1 LLQISFVLRGRVVDR
16 SGSCHLFYVG
26 FFCCCREV
34 VRAVAKRKLC
44 RRDRLWERIPPLNS
58 FAVKAPLLTLSLD
71 KQFGFLSD
79 CLLLEMCKRKSSI
92 QLDNRN
98 AETSELQAA

>member
-1 LLQISFVLRGRVVDR
+1 MVLVISSML
-16 SGSCHLFYVG
+16 G

-34 VRAVAKRKLC
+34 VCAVAKRKLC

-58 FAVKAPLLTLSLD
+58 FAVKAPLTLSLD

-79 CLLLEMCKRKSSI
+79 CLLLKMCKRKSSI
-92 QLDNRN
+92 QLAHRN
-98 AETSELQAA
+98 AETSELQTA

>member
-1 LLQISFVLRGRVVDR
+1 ML
-16 SGSCHLFYVG
+16 G
-26 FFCCCREV
+26 FFVVERLFVRWPKETYVEGTDCGREF
-34 VRAVAKRKLC
+34 
-44 RRDRLWERIPPLNS
+44 PSLNS

-92 QLDNRN
+92 QLDDRN
-98 AETSELQAA
+98 AETSELQTA